1 MMDTTTA
8 RLRACF
14 SSVFPNLTDEET
26 LEARAEGIPEWD
38 SLATVTLVSLV
49 EEEFDIRLDLDELE
63 ELMSF
68 QKLLKR
74 IQGSTIGV

>member
-1 MMDTTTA
+1 MMDPTTA

-14 SSVFPNLTDEET
+14 SRVFPDLTDEET

-38 SLATVTLVSLV
+38 SHATVTLVSLV
-49 EEEFDIRLDLDELE
+49 EEEFGVTLDLDDLE

-68 QKLLKR
+68 QKLLKH
-74 IQGSTIGV
+74 IQGSANGA